1 MLSRSRPRRPER
13 GPRANATAWVVF
25 GSGVAGLAAYA
36 FQILGTR
43 ALGAVD
49 YAPIGVLWT
58 LQYLL
63 LGIALTAIEAFV
75 TRTVNVLGPGAA
87 ETRRVQRV
95 LVAWLVAAAA
105 VAGATAYLLREQ
117 LFAGLGDLA
126 LVLAFLVLSYGSYTI
141 ARGRAAGV
149 GRFRAYGLATLGES
163 TIRLIAA
170 AAVLSVVTSARAL
183 AWIFP
188 VGPAIVSL
196 WALGNRRHRGAEP
209 EHDPAARPIGSSP
222 TRFLVSTVAAN
233 ASVQLLLA
241 AGPLALVALQAS
253 AREIS
258 VFFTTITLTRAPMT
272 FVLNGGLSRALPP
285 LIRMATD
292 EAGRG
297 LRAPA
302 LLTASATLGTAAVAG
317 AVTWPLGPAI
327 VELLFGADFRP
338 DPYLVTVATAT
349 AVMAVGGLAFNQF
362 FIALGR
368 ETELPK
374 HWSLGLLVATVLVLA
389 LPLEPSERV
398 ITAFA
403 AGMAMPLATMTIW
416 AYRSTTLR
424 AR

>member
-1 MLSRSRPRRPER
+1 MLSRLGSRRSGC

-75 TRTVNVLGPGAA
+75 TRTVNLLGPGDP

-95 LVAWLVAAAA
+95 LAGWLLAAA
-105 VAGATAYLLREQ
+105 VVAGVVGYLLRDE

-126 LVLAFLVLSYGSYTI
+126 LVLAILVVSYGAYTV

-163 TIRLIAA
+163 TLRLVAA
-170 AAVLSVVTSARAL
+170 AAVLAVVASPRAL
-183 AWIFP
+183 AWVFP
-188 VGPAIVSL
+188 VGPAIVTV
-196 WALGNRRHRGAEP
+196 WALTNRRQRGREP
-209 EHDPAARPIGSSP
+209 EHRPAARRIGSSP

-233 ASVQLLLA
+233 ASVHLLLA
-241 AGPLALVALQAS
+241 AGPLALVALQAG

-285 LIRMATD
+285 LIRSATD

-297 LRAPA
+297 LRRPA
-302 LLTASATLGTAAVAG
+302 LLTAAATFATAAVAG
-317 AVTWPLGPAI
+317 AITWPLGPPVVA
-327 VELLFGADFRP
+327 LLFGEDFRP
-338 DPYLVTVATAT
+338 DVVLVTLAAAT
-349 AVMAVGGLAFNQF
+349 AVLAVGGLTFNQIL
-362 FIALGR
+362 IALGR

-374 HWSLGLLVATVLVLA
+374 HWMLGLAVALVLVVV
-389 LPLEPSERV
+389 LPFDASDRV
-398 ITAFA
+398 VTAFA

-416 AYRSTTLR
+416 AYRAGPLR